1 MLEDR
6 RIWVEGAL
14 RPWAEATVHVM
25 SQSLQRGT
33 LVFDFMPIYATA
45 LGPRVFGLREHVERF
60 ARSAALDEMPLRW
73 DVPRLVAAV
82 RETVRANPGSE
93 VIKISGY
100 FAAPSLDVLPTEEF
114 GTVAIAALAK
124 RDLHPDYVDR
134 SVEPA
139 RLQIAAPPKL
149 PPSVLSPQMKIAA
162 SYTHA
167 VSAKR
172 AALRAG
178 CHDLL
183 FLDQRGNLAESSTA
197 SFFLVVDGA
206 ICSAP
211 LDTVL
216 DGVTRRAAIEL
227 ARAEGI
233 PVRETVLPPEWLGRA
248 QEAFLTG
255 SSVEIWPIGRIGD
268 TRLPAPVPGPITAR
282 LRARYERMVKGQDP
296 ELSPRWMQE
305 V

>member
-1 MLEDR
+1 MLKAR
-6 RIWVEGAL
+6 RIWVEGEL
-14 RPWAEATVHVM
+14 RLWADATVHVM

-45 LGPRVFGLREHVERF
+45 AGPRVLGLREHVERF
-60 ARSAALDEMPLRW
+60 VRSARLSEMPLRW
-73 DVPRLVAAV
+73 DAAQLLAAV

-100 FAAPSLDVLPTEEF
+100 FAGASLDVLPVEEF
-114 GTVAIAALAK
+114 ATVAIAVLAK
-124 RDLHPDYVDR
+124 RDLHPDYLDR
-134 SVEPA
+134 TQEPA
-139 RLQIAAPPKL
+139 RLMIAAPPKL
-149 PPSVLSPQMKIAA
+149 PPAVLSPQMKIAA

-172 AALRAG
+172 AAIRAG

-197 SFFLVVDGA
+197 SFFLVADGA
-206 ICSAP
+206 ACSAP

-216 DGVTRRAAIEL
+216 EGVTRRAAIDI

-233 PVRETVLPPEWLGRA
+233 PVRETELPAAWLERA
-248 QEAFLTG
+248 SEAFLTG
-255 SSVEIWPIGRIGD
+255 SSVEIWPIERVGD
-268 TRLPAPVPGPITAR
+268 VRLPAPVPGPITAR
-282 LRARYERMVKGQDP
+282 LRARYERMVKGEDP
-296 ELSPRWMQE
+296 QLSARWMQE

>member
-1 MLEDR
+1 MLEQR
-6 RIWVEGAL
+6 RIWVEGEL
-14 RPWAEATVHVM
+14 RPWADVTVHVM

-45 LGPRVFGLREHVERF
+45 LGPRVLGLREHVERF
-60 ARSAALDEMPLRW
+60 VRSAALNEMPLHW
-73 DVPRLVAAV
+73 DAPQLVAAV
-82 RETVRANPGSE
+82 RACARANPGSE

-100 FAAPSLDVLPTEEF
+100 FAGASLDVLPVEEF
-114 GTVAIAALAK
+114 ATVAIAALAK
-124 RDLHPDYVDR
+124 RDLHPEYLDR
-134 SVEPA
+134 VMEPA
-139 RLQIAAPPKL
+139 RLQIAVPPKL

-197 SFFLVVDGA
+197 SFFLVIDGA
-206 ICSAP
+206 ACSAP

-216 DGVTRRAAIEL
+216 EGVTRRAVIEI

-233 PVRETVLPPEWLGRA
+233 PVRETELPAAWLGRA
-248 QEAFLTG
+248 AEAFLTG
-255 SSVEIWPIGRIGD
+255 SSVEIWPIEQIGD
-268 TRLPAPVPGPITAR
+268 TRLPAPVPGPVTAR